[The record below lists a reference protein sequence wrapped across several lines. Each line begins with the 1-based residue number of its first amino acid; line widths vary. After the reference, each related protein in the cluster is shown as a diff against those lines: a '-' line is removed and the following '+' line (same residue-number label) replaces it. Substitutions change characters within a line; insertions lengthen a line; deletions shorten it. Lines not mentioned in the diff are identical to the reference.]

1 MVPTEEW
8 QAWAWRNRRRFHRRS
23 STWCCSQ
30 RSRFWR
36 LPANARPRF
45 RRRRKPAANRRR
57 TRMRARRR
65 LRRIGAPIR
74 CNGVVA
80 YTDGGSIARWGAAV
94 AALPDLLTVSG
105 FVLATMPC
113 RNRFHE
119 VLPICKLQSPV
130 PMAPP
135 WFARC
140 LTNQHT
146 DANLQNPCRER
157 HALSSKPCTAVSL
170 GSGSNPQHG

>member
-23 STWCCSQ
+23 STWCCSR
-30 RSRFWR
+30 RSRFWC

-57 TRMRARRR
+57 SRMRARRR
-65 LRRIGAPIR
+65 LGRIGEPMR
-74 CNGVVA
+74 CDGVA
-80 YTDGGSIARWGAAV
+80 AHTDGGSIARWGAAV
-94 AALPDLLTVSG
+94 AVFPGYLTVSG
-105 FVLATMPC
+105 FVLATTPC

-119 VLPICKLQSPV
+119 VFSICKLQSPF
-130 PMAPP
+130 P
-135 WFARC
+135 WRLLGSLGV

-157 HALSSKPCTAVSL
+157 YSLSSKPCAAVGL
-170 GSGSNPQHG
+170 GSGLNPQHG